1 MSSNTRGA
9 GPTAGSEHGTSVVQG
24 LEALPEDAGM
34 SSAGLARLT
43 RLVQGYVDDGTI
55 PGATVISD
63 AAPAIGH
70 VSVPPRVARGD
81 LRRDR

>member
-43 RLVQGYVDDGTI
+43 RLVQGYVDDG
-55 PGATVISD
+55 
-63 AAPAIGH
+63 
-70 VSVPPRVARGD
+70 
-81 LRRDR
+81 